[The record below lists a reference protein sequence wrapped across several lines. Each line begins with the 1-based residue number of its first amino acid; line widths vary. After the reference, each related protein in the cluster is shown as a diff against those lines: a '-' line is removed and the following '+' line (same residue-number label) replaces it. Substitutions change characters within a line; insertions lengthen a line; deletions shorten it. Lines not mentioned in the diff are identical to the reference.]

1 MHNSRR
7 QRIEDTD
14 IKRIDNIKQEIHA
27 MYEDVCQKM
36 SQHDEVTTEYKEKQE
51 QYFLKTFTTMMEK
64 LSDELKI
71 AKDKYQNIDI
81 EIERDDRIVKLQKEV
96 YFFREE
102 CLVLTD
108 EIKKLKT

>member
-1 MHNSRR
+1 
-7 QRIEDTD
+7 
-14 IKRIDNIKQEIHA
+14 
-27 MYEDVCQKM
+27 
-36 SQHDEVTTEYKEKQE
+36 
-51 QYFLKTFTTMMEK
+51 MEK